1 MTLPG
6 VHACS
11 ITNKLSSLSVLC
23 QENTK
28 ARSSQFRAELV
39 DLQLGLETSL
49 MSSNPTFHFSSVRPG
64 TLFNLTIYRKS
75 YNEYNWH
82 TATLHFL
89 SKILIINHL
98 ELPS

>member
-6 VHACS
+6 VHGCS
-11 ITNKLSSLSVLC
+11 VTNKLSSIFVSC

-39 DLQLGLETSL
+39 DLKLGLETSL

-64 TLFNLTIYRKS
+64 ALFNLTIYRKS
-75 YNEYNWH
+75 YNEYNCH
-82 TATLHFL
+82 TSF
-89 SKILIINHL
+89 SF
-98 ELPS
+98 